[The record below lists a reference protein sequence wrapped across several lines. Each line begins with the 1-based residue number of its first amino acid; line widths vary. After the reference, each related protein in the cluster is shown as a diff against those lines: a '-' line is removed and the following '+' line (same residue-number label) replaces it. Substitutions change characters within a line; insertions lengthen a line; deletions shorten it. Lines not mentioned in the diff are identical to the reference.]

1 LRVQG
6 LVTSLDA
13 LDVGDEEVITD
24 DLSVAHR
31 LRYAQ
36 SVKRGLLSRR
46 KRPTMEQKRPTIT
59 SVNLVHDSHSH
70 THSQTQPTITSVN
83 LVYDSHSHTHT
94 HTQTQ
99 PTITSVNLVHDS
111 HTLTHTRTHT
121 HTHKH
126 NLQLPRSTWYMTPS
140 RPGRRGPRW

>member
-1 LRVQG
+1 MRVQG

-70 THSQTQPTITSVN
+70 TH
-83 LVYDSHSHTHT
+83 
-94 HTQTQ
+94 
-99 PTITSVNLVHDS
+99 
-111 HTLTHTRTHT
+111 TRTHT

-126 NLQLPRSTWYMTPS
+126 NLQLPRSTWYMTHTHS
-140 RPGRRGPRW
+140 HTHVHTHTHTNTTYNYLGQLGI